1 MALPINGQVGGSAA
15 QAVGTNP
22 TNLALRIGSTSEL
35 IVDEL
40 HGRYYE
46 TTVRK
51 AMYSGANLTGITTT
65 AAFATTYTGMCL
77 SNPIGST
84 VNLVLTKVTY
94 APVVAQT
101 AALVMGI
108 MTGYSASVN
117 VTHTTPLVPLSNFVG
132 QPAGTGLIDSS
143 ATLPVAPTRLI
154 LLGTLTTGAITQ
166 TLLNGSVTDM
176 EGSVV
181 IPPGGY
187 AAIYTS
193 AASVGSSLAFGM
205 MWEEVSVTI

>member
-1 MALPINGQVGGSAA
+1 
-15 QAVGTNP
+15 
-22 TNLALRIGSTSEL
+22 
-35 IVDEL
+35 
-40 HGRYYE
+40 
-46 TTVRK
+46 
-51 AMYSGANLTGITTT
+51 
-65 AAFATTYTGMCL
+65 MCL

-193 AASVGSSLAFGM
+193 AASVASSLAFGM

>member
-1 MALPINGQVGGSAA
+1 MALPINGVVGGSASA
-15 QAVGTNP
+15 TAGTNP
-22 TNLALRIGSTSEL
+22 SNLALRIGPTAEL

-51 AMYSGANLTGITTT
+51 AMFSGANLTGITTT

-108 MTGYSASVN
+108 MTGYSASTN
-117 VTHTTPLVPLSNFVG
+117 VTHTTALVPLSNFVG

-166 TLLNGSVTDM
+166 TLLNGVVTDM

-181 IPPGGY
+181 IPPGGF

-193 AASVGSSLAFGM
+193 AASVASSLAFGM
-205 MWEEVSVTI
+205 MWEEVSTTI

>member
-1 MALPINGQVGGSAA
+1 MALPINGTVGGSAA

-51 AMYSGANLTGITTT
+51 AMFSGANLTGVTTT

-193 AASVGSSLAFGM
+193 AASVASSLAFGM